1 MEIPLGCPAPDPP
14 EIMMPA
20 LTDQNDDRT
29 NERCGENDRPGAN
42 RKTDPHI
49 KHVSQVP
56 RIPGLQDLM
65 HASPLLVRLDSTRPL
80 TRLRAI
86 IADFRSGSHGG
97 LCWVWMAGSSP
108 QRSISLKIRCGS
120 LGSAGIWARLR
131 CTFRTTHQSRALV
144 RLGTAPSP
152 MSTRPLQ
159 LQYAALHVFGS
170 EHPLLDLRAFQLS
183 FTCPLN
189 QFGSQA

>member
-1 MEIPLGCPAPDPP
+1 MWGERQAGRQPENRSTHQTCLTSPTDTRSSRPYARLSLACSLGF
-14 EIMMPA
+14 
-20 LTDQNDDRT
+20 
-29 NERCGENDRPGAN
+29 
-42 RKTDPHI
+42 
-49 KHVSQVP
+49 
-56 RIPGLQDLM
+56 
-65 HASPLLVRLDSTRPL
+65 L

-86 IADFRSGSHGG
+86 IADFRSGSRGG
-97 LCWVWMAGSSP
+97 LCWVGMAGSSP
-108 QRSISLKIRCGS
+108 QRSISLKTRCGS